1 MAMTRSKPFI
11 DNEVILED
19 YNQDMIFMSADRFKQ
34 EQDIQEQM
42 MIDLMNDRRAI
53 LKEITELE
61 HEKVEHKL
69 PF

>member
-11 DNEVILED
+11 NEEIIIED
-19 YNQDMIFMSADRFKQ
+19 YNQDMIFISADRYKKEEEAMQ
-34 EQDIQEQM
+34 QLM
-42 MIDLMNDRRAI
+42 MDLMNDRRAI

-61 HEKVEHKL
+61 HEKIEHKL